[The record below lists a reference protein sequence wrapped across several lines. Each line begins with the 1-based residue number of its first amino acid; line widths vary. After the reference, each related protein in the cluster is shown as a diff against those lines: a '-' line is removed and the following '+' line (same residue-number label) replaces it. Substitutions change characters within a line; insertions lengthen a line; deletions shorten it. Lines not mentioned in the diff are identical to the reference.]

1 MAGVQLV
8 LQALWGL
15 EQRAGTVCQNVGHIH
30 LYKLD
35 STQLKG
41 NEGDSVLLRTIISCA
56 KGHFTRLASGRT
68 RRFDLHL
75 KSIADS
81 VMEGWFYEVAR

>member
-15 EQRAGTVCQNVGHIH
+15 EQRAGAVCQNVGHIH

-41 NEGDSVLLRTIISCA
+41 SEGGYVQLRTIISCA
-56 KGHFTRLASGRT
+56 KGPFTRLASGLMHNI
-68 RRFDLHL
+68 DLHL
-75 KSIADS
+75 KSITDS
-81 VMEGWFYEVAR
+81 VMEGWFYEVVR